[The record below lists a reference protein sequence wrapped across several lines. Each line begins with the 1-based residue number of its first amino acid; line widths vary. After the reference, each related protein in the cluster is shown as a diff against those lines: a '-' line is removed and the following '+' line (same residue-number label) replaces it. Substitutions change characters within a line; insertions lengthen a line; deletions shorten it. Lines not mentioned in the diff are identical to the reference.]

1 MEYYIA
7 VNKKIKHSSS
17 IWMNFLNVFVNLK
30 MKKIKNCTEW
40 KKLHKITYSISKT
53 AKIFS

>member
-40 KKLHKITYSISKT
+40 KKSHKITYSISKT